1 MGKWIHSWIG
11 PDKNGYRPFWKGKF
25 KCHMV
30 YLDHRI
36 LLYNVY
42 PVEILTQEVQ
52 TNNLYLLG
60 PERVKITNRVE
71 RLLLIFFKIF
81 CWGRGTGLH

>member
-42 PVEILTQEVQ
+42 LSCRNTDTRSANQQLVPSWA
-52 TNNLYLLG
+52 
-60 PERVKITNRVE
+60 RKS
-71 RLLLIFFKIF
+71 
-81 CWGRGTGLH
+81 